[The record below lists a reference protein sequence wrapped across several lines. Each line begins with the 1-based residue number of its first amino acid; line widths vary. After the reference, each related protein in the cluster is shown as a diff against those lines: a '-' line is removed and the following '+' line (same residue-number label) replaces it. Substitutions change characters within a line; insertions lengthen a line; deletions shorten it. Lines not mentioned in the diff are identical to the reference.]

1 MTARHLKTIGSL
13 NASVPARPGAP
24 KRVDV
29 LAVDPLYRGYFSAN
43 RYTLAHET
51 FAGGLCPPITREVF
65 ERGHAVAV
73 LPYDPARDRVVLI
86 EQFRAGAMVAGWH
99 PWLIEVP
106 AGMIEPGEAPEDVA
120 RRETGEE
127 VGLPLGRLEF
137 IAHVLCTPGASSE
150 TLALY
155 CGEVCAEAVPEH
167 GGLAA
172 EAEDIRIFTLPAEAA
187 IALLDGGR
195 LDNAS
200 TLMMLQW
207 FALNRAR
214 LRSAWLADKEDR

>member
-13 NASVPARPGAP
+13 NASIPARPGAP
-24 KRVDV
+24 SRVD
-29 LAVDPLYRGYFSAN
+29 LKASEPLYRGYFAAN
-43 RYTLAHET
+43 RYTLSHET
-51 FAGGLCPPITREVF
+51 FAGGMSPTITREVF

-73 LPYDPARDRVVLI
+73 LPYDPVRDRVVLI

-120 RRETGEE
+120 RRETREE

-150 TLALY
+150 TLALF
-155 CGEVCAEAVPEH
+155 CGEVLSAAVPEH
-167 GGLAA
+167 GGVAA

-187 IALLDGGR
+187 LALLDGGR

-200 TLMMLQW
+200 TLIMLQW
-207 FALNRAR
+207 FALHRAR
-214 LRSAWLADKEDR
+214 LRAAWLADKED

>member
-1 MTARHLKTIGSL
+1 MTARHLKTIGNL
-13 NASVPARPGAP
+13 NASVPAPPGAP
-24 KRVDV
+24 TRVEV
-29 LAVDPLYRGYFSAN
+29 KASEPLYRGYFAAN
-43 RYTLAHET
+43 RYTLAYET
-51 FAGGLCPPITREVF
+51 FAGGTSPTVTREVF

-73 LPYDPARDRVVLI
+73 LPYDPVRDRVVLI
-86 EQFRAGAMVAGWH
+86 EQFRAGALIAGWH

-120 RRETGEE
+120 RRETEEE

-155 CGEVCAEAVPEH
+155 CGEVLSAAVPEH
-167 GGLAA
+167 GGVAA
-172 EAEDIRIFTLPAEAA
+172 EAEDIRIFTLPAEEA
-187 IALLDGGR
+187 IALLDGAR

-207 FALNRAR
+207 FALHRAR
-214 LRSAWLADKEDR
+214 LRSAWLAGKEE